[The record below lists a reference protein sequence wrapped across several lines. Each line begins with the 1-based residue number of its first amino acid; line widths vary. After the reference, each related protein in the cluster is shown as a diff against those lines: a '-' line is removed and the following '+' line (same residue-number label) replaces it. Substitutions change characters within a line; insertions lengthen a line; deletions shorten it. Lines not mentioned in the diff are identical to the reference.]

1 MILSHADILVDVF
14 IGIFSLYTVMYA
26 SYSLFWK
33 RKTPTPRPVSIL
45 LIFLL
50 GSSLIYL
57 FQTTTEI
64 FTGTTAF
71 VRVWDA
77 YNLLQGV
84 ANLIAVQVVTR
95 LTCQNMKDEHADIIK
110 NLPLS

>member
-14 IGIFSLYTVMYA
+14 IGIFSIYTIMYA

-33 RKTPTPRPVSIL
+33 RDRPTPRAVSIL
-45 LIFLL
+45 LVFLL
-50 GSSLIYL
+50 ASSGIYL
-57 FQTTTEI
+57 FQTASEVVSGI
-64 FTGTTAF
+64 TGF

-95 LTCQNMKDEHADIIK
+95 LICQNVKDDHEEIIK
-110 NLPLS
+110 KLPLS